1 MGEKHDFVD
10 YNLTLE
16 KSQYFSKPNKERK
29 LIHVSLMCVTSI
41 KVYLKK
47 TAQQAL
53 RKMSSAK
60 FQRTKRN
67 VPVFSLTVY
76 DIFVVK

>member
-1 MGEKHDFVD
+1 MGEKHNFVD

-67 VPVFSLTVY
+67 VPVLSLTVY

>member
-60 FQRTKRN
+60 FQRTKHD
-67 VPVFSLTVY
+67 VPVLSLTVY

>member
-67 VPVFSLTVY
+67 VPVLSLTVY